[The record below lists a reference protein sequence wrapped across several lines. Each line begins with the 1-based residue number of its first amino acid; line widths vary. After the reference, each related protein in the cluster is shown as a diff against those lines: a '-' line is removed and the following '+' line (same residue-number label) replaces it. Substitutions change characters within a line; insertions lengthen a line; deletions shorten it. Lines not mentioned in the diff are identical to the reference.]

1 MKHFYLLI
9 FIVFFA
15 LVGKA
20 QTDTTI
26 IQPVQYKKAPQDLQ
40 KLIEKLQQQKKEQ
53 TRKDAE
59 IEIDGLLVNNTKT
72 KNGNDFYELFFRDWI
87 APVNAR
93 NYTIF
98 INEKPYRVTTTM
110 IEIKINETV
119 VFQSFLQP
127 RIDIIEGIAQQ
138 SIARTQVYLENYEQI
153 VKQLEGEDLSGT
165 GIY

>member
-9 FIVFFA
+9 FIVFIA
-15 LVGKA
+15 LVGQA

-26 IQPVQYKKAPQDLQ
+26 IQPVQYKEAPQDLQ
-40 KLIEKLQQQKKEQ
+40 KLIEKLKQQQKEQ
-53 TRKDAE
+53 TKKDAE

-93 NYTIF
+93 NYTIS
-98 INEKPYRVTTTM
+98 INEKPYRITTTM

-138 SIARTQVYLENYEQI
+138 SIARTRTYLENYEQI

>member
-1 MKHFYLLI
+1 MKRFNLLI
-9 FIVFFA
+9 FIVFIA
-15 LVGKA
+15 LVGRA

-26 IQPVQYKKAPQDLQ
+26 IQPAQYKEAPQDLQ

-87 APVNAR
+87 APVNAH

-138 SIARTQVYLENYEQI
+138 SIARTQIYLENYEQI